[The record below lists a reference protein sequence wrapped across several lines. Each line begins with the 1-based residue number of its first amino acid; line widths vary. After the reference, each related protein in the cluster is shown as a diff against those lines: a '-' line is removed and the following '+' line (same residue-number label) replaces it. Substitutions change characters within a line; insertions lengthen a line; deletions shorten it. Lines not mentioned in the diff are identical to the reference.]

1 MNHTEAAKLIDGRPA
16 LYLSNFSSARS
27 KSGRHGPGLVYTIMV
42 APRRW
47 EHGEG
52 KVLPLM
58 HDPEVFF
65 AANRGEITFDEL
77 RHRFEAKLTEGAA
90 LLAPGKLAAT
100 TRPEQRRCGAKSQAL
115 IEPGDTLCC
124 GCAAGNPCHRRW
136 AAPYLH
142 QAGWAVVLDGE
153 LWRPA

>member
-1 MNHTEAAKLIDGRPA
+1 MKLIDGRPT

-27 KSGRHGPGLVYTIMV
+27 KSGKHGPGLVYTIMV

-58 HDPEVFF
+58 HDPAVFF
-65 AANRGEITFDEL
+65 DANSGKITFDEL
-77 RHRFEAKLTEGAA
+77 RRRFELKLTEGAA
-90 LLAPGKLAAT
+90 LLTPGQLAAT
-100 TRPEQRRCGAKSQAL
+100 TRPEQRRCGAKGQAL

>member
-1 MNHTEAAKLIDGRPA
+1 MTMLNGRPA

-27 KSGRHGPGLVYTIMV
+27 EGKHGPGQRYTIMV

-58 HDPEVFF
+58 HDLEVFL
-65 AANRGEITFDEL
+65 AANRGDLPFDEL
-77 RHRFEAKLTEGAA
+77 QRRFEVKLTEGLAS
-90 LLAPGKLAAT
+90 LAPGKLVAT
-100 TRPEQRRCGAKSQAL
+100 TRPDQRRCGAKAQVIIKA
-115 IEPGDTLCC
+115 GDTLCC

-153 LWRPA
+153 LWEPL